1 MTALTAG
8 LGYLATQE
16 DAATK
21 FSREHADALMLV
33 SDNTGTAASALDA
46 YREQLKGMT
55 AERLKFEQAS
65 VSANLQHVAGG
76 DMLNG
81 SAYKNI
87 MSEVVPMALFDG
99 NAPAMREQLREAMA
113 SLLPT
118 NIANATLA
126 ELEAVKQKLM
136 ELGVQY
142 NRTGETSS
150 AITKF
155 LDPLIAL
162 KIQQEAVTAQ
172 AGNVASGLDGIGGSA
187 SAAASGVNSLVV
199 ELGKLDPKRLA
210 NVMSSL
216 EFKSYAKELKGVE
229 KFKAEQLN
237 AAGLSAEA
245 VKGVMSGNRKLLTP
259 DISKL
264 LSLAGQAYTPPKKT
278 KAGASKAVSAKT
290 YLQGV
295 EAEIAGLLNN
305 GGEAFGVKLDKKLA
319 EIAKRGKDAGLSLS
333 ELTAVTTRY
342 AEAANADNIRKQ
354 SEALDDVALSV
365 ARLSGDWRTVNKM
378 ELDRE
383 ADNLT
388 RKLLSLG
395 VAQGTVTAKVN
406 EYRAAKKRNRR
417 SRTRRPLP
425 SFTGTCTSRPDS
437 LGWRRHTTTSCWN
450 RRPTI
455 SARTSAFP
463 KNTSSSG

>member
-1 MTALTAG
+1 MKAQADTEAALAARNAARAELERFEAERRSALAVQNGTDNAIIRAAQDRQQLALKQQLTAAETIYQQKLKALPTALGSFSSSLAGVGRMAKTAGSALLGAFGGPVGLAVTALTAG

-199 ELGKLDPKRLA
+199 ELGKLNPKRLA

-245 VKGVMSGNRKLLTP
+245 VRGRHVREQEAADAGYFQAAVFSRAGLYASEKNKGRRIKSGVGKDVFAGRGSGNRRTAQQWRG
-259 DISKL
+259 
-264 LSLAGQAYTPPKKT
+264 SL
-278 KAGASKAVSAKT
+278 
-290 YLQGV
+290 
-295 EAEIAGLLNN
+295 
-305 GGEAFGVKLDKKLA
+305 
-319 EIAKRGKDAGLSLS
+319 R
-333 ELTAVTTRY
+333 
-342 AEAANADNIRKQ
+342 
-354 SEALDDVALSV
+354 
-365 ARLSGDWRTVNKM
+365 
-378 ELDRE
+378 RE
-383 ADNLT
+383 A
-388 RKLLSLG
+388 RQK
-395 VAQGTVTAKVN
+395 A
-406 EYRAAKKRNRR
+406 RRNRQAR
-417 SRTRRPLP
+417 QGRRAVA
-425 SFTGTCTSRPDS
+425 
-437 LGWRRHTTTSCWN
+437 
-450 RRPTI
+450 
-455 SARTSAFP
+455 SAS
-463 KNTSSSG
+463 